1 MFKSVEDYILYKGR
15 EEGRVE
21 GRVEGR
27 EETLLRLIE
36 AGLLTGNQSMQA
48 AALLGLNNIPSML
61 NNKDSRR
68 IYLKK

>member
-15 EEGRVE
+15 E
-21 GRVEGR
+21 EGR

-48 AALLGLNNIPSML
+48 AALLGLKNIPTVL
-61 NNKDSRR
+61 NKKDSRS
-68 IYLKK
+68 IYVKK